1 MEGKRMKEL
10 SEAYEAAQHA
20 HACLLKAH
28 GDLKSAGN
36 WGVYDIIG
44 GGLPATLIKRMRMR
58 TAREH
63 MDEAGAAMRRLQRE
77 LQDVNLTG
85 ELDEALDGFLGFAD
99 LFMDGLFAD
108 MMVQRKIRDAE
119 ERVNRALE
127 KVEHVRGLLRAE
139 MDRG

>member
-1 MEGKRMKEL
+1 M
-10 SEAYEAAQHA
+10 
-20 HACLLKAH
+20 
-28 GDLKSAGN
+28 
-36 WGVYDIIG
+36 
-44 GGLPATLIKRMRMR
+44 
-58 TAREH
+58 
-63 MDEAGAAMRRLQRE
+63 
-77 LQDVNLTG
+77 NLTG